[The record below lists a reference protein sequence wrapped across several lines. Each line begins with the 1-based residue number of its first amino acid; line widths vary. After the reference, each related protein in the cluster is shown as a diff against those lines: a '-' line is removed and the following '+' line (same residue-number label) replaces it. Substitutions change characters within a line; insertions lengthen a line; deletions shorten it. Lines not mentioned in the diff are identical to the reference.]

1 MFEGRRKEFFMKRR
15 FMYVGVL
22 IVAGWVYTTAS
33 DAHEGHSKKLPDMK
47 DVIAFRTYLMEN
59 IGDNAKEMNDKVKA
73 GKIKQAKVN
82 AQAIA
87 LHSTRIV
94 DLFPKGS
101 TSETSRA
108 KEEIWQK
115 WDEFVK
121 DSETFRTEVDQLALV
136 TAEGKAN
143 EAREQVKKVFG
154 ACKNCHDS
162 FRTPEKDEQKQ

>member
-1 MFEGRRKEFFMKRR
+1 MKRR
-15 FMYVGVL
+15 LMYMGALVA
-22 IVAGWVYTTAS
+22 AGWLYTTAS
-33 DAHEGHSKKLPDMK
+33 DAHEGHAKKLPDVK

-59 IGDNAKEMNDKVKA
+59 IGDNTKEMSDKVKA

-87 LHSTRIV
+87 LHSLRIV

-121 DSETFRTEVDQLALV
+121 ASETFRTEVDQFAMLAG
-136 TAEGKAN
+136 EGKAD
-143 EAREQVKKVFG
+143 EAKQQIKKVFG
-154 ACKNCHDS
+154 GCKSCHDS
-162 FRTPEKDEQKQ
+162 FRKPDKDEH

>member
-1 MFEGRRKEFFMKRR
+1 
-15 FMYVGVL
+15 
-22 IVAGWVYTTAS
+22 
-33 DAHEGHSKKLPDMK
+33 
-47 DVIAFRTYLMEN
+47 MEN
-59 IGDNAKEMNDKVKA
+59 VGDNAKEMNDKIKA
-73 GKIKQAKVN
+73 GKIKEAKLN
-82 AQAIA
+82 AQALA

-121 DSETFRTEVDQLALV
+121 ASETFRTEADHLALV

-143 EAREQVKKVFG
+143 EAKEQVKKVFG
-154 ACKNCHDS
+154 ACKSCHDS
-162 FRTPEKDEQKQ
+162 FRTPDKDEQKH

>member
-1 MFEGRRKEFFMKRR
+1 MKRR

-22 IVAGWVYTTAS
+22 VVAGWVYTAAS
-33 DAHEGHSKKLPDMK
+33 DAHEGHSPKLPEMK

-121 DSETFRTEVDQLALV
+121 ASETFRTEVDQFAV
-136 TAEGKAN
+136 IAAEGKAN
-143 EAREQVKKVFG
+143 EAKEKLKKVFG
-154 ACKNCHDS
+154 GCKSCHDS
-162 FRTPEKDEQKQ
+162 FRKPDKDEHQ